1 MEGGGGREHG
11 KLSPEQELK
20 EGTCVTRSKCGR
32 AVGGVAIKSL
42 ARRSPPPERLDCP
55 RRVPGASRTRG
66 GGEGWGRLA
75 KPSVAAGAT
84 RKGQNDKGESGFAVL
99 KPPEVC
105 THGWRRMRGAN
116 SEAGGTPRAPPSRA
130 GEVCLPQ
137 GLSRPKPGLAG
148 RCTVQ
153 HSTHRDTV
161 PSNPQWTGVC
171 EPDGRSDYSPPAA
184 QRRQIFTEQV
194 TESAHQPWAEAPG
207 SVTEPALRG
216 TREPD
221 LQV

>member
-1 MEGGGGREHG
+1 M
-11 KLSPEQELK
+11 
-20 EGTCVTRSKCGR
+20 TRSKCGR
-32 AVGGVAIKSL
+32 AVGGVAMKSL

-105 THGWRRMRGAN
+105 TRGWRRNAWGQTRKL
-116 SEAGGTPRAPPSRA
+116 AGPRRPSRA
-130 GEVCLPQ
+130 GPVRSACREDCHGQSQASPAAV
-137 GLSRPKPGLAG
+137 LSN
-148 RCTVQ
+148 TQ
-153 HSTHRDTV
+153 HTGTL